1 MQSRELERLLE
12 MVERLHRRLDRYIAE
27 STLPAEAVPEIFNFC
42 GRMRA
47 LNPDSTIEH
56 WLEAIER
63 HATEICEPRTPS
75 EEVGSLPRSARLLS
89 SHLHVLKDVH
99 NLRTWLKQPHGAVHS
114 PPRLHEW
121 RQMSLVE
128 N

>member
-63 HATEICEPRTPS
+63 HATEICEPQAPS

-99 NLRTWLKQPHGAVHS
+99 NLRTWLKQPHGPVHT
-114 PPRLHEW
+114 PPRLPEW
-121 RQMSLVE
+121 QQMSLV
-128 N
+128 

>member
-47 LNPDSTIEH
+47 LNPDSTIEY

-99 NLRTWLKQPHGAVHS
+99 NLRTWLKQPHGPVHT
-114 PPRLHEW
+114 PPRLPEW
-121 RQMSLVE
+121 QQMSLV
-128 N
+128 

>member
-12 MVERLHRRLDRYIAE
+12 MVERLDRRLDRYIAE

-47 LNPDSTIEH
+47 LNPDSTIEY

-99 NLRTWLKQPHGAVHS
+99 NLRTWLKQPHGPVHS
-114 PPRLHEW
+114 PPRLPEW
-121 RQMSLVE
+121 QQMSLV
-128 N
+128 